1 MKTQENPVGTN
12 GFAFVEFA
20 SKEPKKLEQDFL
32 KLGFAEV
39 ARHKDHAIKL
49 FRQNEINFLLN
60 ESLNSYAVD
69 FSAKHGAAAIGMGWR
84 VHNAEFAKQHAIKMG
99 AKAISAKN
107 SLDLPMIEGVGGSLL
122 YFIDDAKLKPFFE
135 EEFIYHDAKNSHP
148 VGAGL
153 SLIDH
158 LTHNVHQGQMDV
170 WANFYEK
177 IFNFHQIK
185 YFHIEGK
192 MTGLESRAM
201 TSPCGKIRI
210 PINESKD
217 NKSQIVEFIEE
228 FKGEGIQHIA
238 LSTADIYQSVTMLR
252 KNGIQFLATPD
263 SYFDMISARLPWQHE
278 DKEKLKALKILIDGE
293 KTPDKGL
300 LLQIF
305 TENMLGPVFFE
316 IIQRK
321 GNEGF
326 GEGNFQAL
334 FEAIERDQMLRG
346 KL

>member
-32 KLGFAEV
+32 KLGFVEV
-39 ARHKDHAIKL
+39 ARHKTHAIKL
-49 FRQNEINFLLN
+49 FRQGEINFLLN
-60 ESLNSYAVD
+60 ESLHSYASD
-69 FSAKHGAAAIGMGWR
+69 FASHHGAAAVGMGWR
-84 VHNAEFAKQHAIKMG
+84 VDDAEFAKRHAIKMG
-99 AKAISAKN
+99 AIEPEAKN
-107 SLDLPMIEGVGGSLL
+107 LLNLPMLEGVGKSLL
-122 YFIDDAKLKPFFE
+122 YFIDDAKHNQFFE
-135 EEFIYHDAKNSHP
+135 EEFIYSDDKNRHP

-153 SLIDH
+153 CLIDH

-177 IFNFHQIK
+177 LFNFHQIK

-210 PINESKD
+210 PINESRD

-238 LSTADIYQSVTMLR
+238 LSTKDIYQSVAMLR

-263 SYFDMISARLPWQHE
+263 SYFEMIQNRLPWQQE
-278 DKEKLKALKILIDGE
+278 NIDKLKALKILIDGE

-334 FEAIERDQMLRG
+334 FEAIERDQILRG